1 MTDYAKITIKIPESL
16 DDLIE
21 EEAGLNNR
29 TKEKEII
36 EMLKRVYS

>member
-1 MTDYAKITIKIPESL
+1 MTKYTKITITIPESL

-21 EEAGLNNR
+21 EEAGGNQR
-29 TKEKEII
+29 TKEKEIV